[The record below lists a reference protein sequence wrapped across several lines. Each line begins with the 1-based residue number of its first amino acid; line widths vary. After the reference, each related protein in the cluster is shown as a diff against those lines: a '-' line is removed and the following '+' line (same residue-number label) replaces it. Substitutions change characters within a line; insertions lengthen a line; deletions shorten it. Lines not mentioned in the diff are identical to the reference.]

1 MKRIGPRM
9 KVILAYVRENPGCT
23 MLAAAMHTRGL
34 RTYGHQSGYSA
45 AHRAIRAG
53 LIVATRGERNSYRL
67 EVAS

>member
-1 MKRIGPRM
+1 MKKIGPRM
-9 KVILAYVRENPGCT
+9 AAIIEYVRENPGCS
-23 MLAAAMHTRGL
+23 MRAAAMHTRGIH
-34 RTYGHQSGYSA
+34 TYGHQSGYNA